1 MRENTYSKTAQFY
14 DLALNMNAPAVT
26 EDIDFYKQIIPPG
39 SRVLEVGCGTGRVS
53 IELYRHGCF
62 VTGVDLSDAMLA
74 EFEKKLRANPDM
86 GSRIS
91 LHLADMKTFDL
102 GTAFDWIIFP
112 FRVFQALKEDGE
124 RRACLQAVRRHMG
137 STSRAVITMFNPI
150 PDVLAAWGKKGML
163 DFDFELPGSKRR
175 LRRIQNQIGHDPKAQ
190 IIVVEHIYQVCD
202 DQGVLE
208 EHPDHLELGY
218 LYPEQAGELFV
229 SSGFS
234 IEGVYADYSFQ
245 PLEPDVKK
253 EQIYILRSAAG

>member
-1 MRENTYSKTAQFY
+1 MQANTYSKTAQFY
-14 DLALNMNAPAVT
+14 DVALNIGNPAIA
-26 EDIDFYKQIIPPG
+26 EDVDFYKQIIPPG
-39 SRVLEVGCGTGRVS
+39 SRVLEIGCGTGRVS

-62 VTGVDLSDAMLA
+62 VAGVDLSEAMLA
-74 EFEKKLRANPDM
+74 EFEKKLRASPDM

-91 LHLADMKTFDL
+91 LHLADMTAFDL
-102 GTAFDWIIFP
+102 GTVFDWVILP

-124 RRACLQAVRRHMG
+124 RRVCLQALRRHMG
-137 STSRAVITMFNPI
+137 LKSRAVITMFNPI
-150 PDVLAAWGKKGML
+150 PDVLAAWGKKGMI
-163 DFDFELPGSKRR
+163 DFEVELPGSKRR

-190 IIVVEHIYQVCD
+190 TISVEHIYQVYD

-208 EHPDHLELGY
+208 EYPDRLELGY

-245 PLEPDVKK
+245 PLEPDVKR
-253 EQIYILRSAAG
+253 EQIYILRSTAE